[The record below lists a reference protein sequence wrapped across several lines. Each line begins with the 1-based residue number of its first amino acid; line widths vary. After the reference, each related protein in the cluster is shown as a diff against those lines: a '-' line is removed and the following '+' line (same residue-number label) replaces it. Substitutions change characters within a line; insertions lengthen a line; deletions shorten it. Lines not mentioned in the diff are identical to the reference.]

1 MYTFHAL
8 FSEDNIKVMSKTFLQ
23 LSIASL
29 FLGNLFKASEDIK
42 RITNGSAEIFF
53 LHYVPIVTLLFQML
67 RSRNTKGR

>member
-53 LHYVPIVTLLFQML
+53 PSL
-67 RSRNTKGR
+67 RTYCDITFPDVEIQEY